1 MGEELRDYLT
11 AKELEQ
17 LDSLIRKAEERR
29 KEEGK
34 EEEGESEKCF
44 LLLKCQC
51 DCAKAMA
58 KEGTLKE
65 EFDLMNDLEKTLQR
79 LCSYCMD
86 HGCRCISRE
95 VHSDDKEELPFES

>member
-11 AKELEQ
+11 SKELGQ

-51 DCAKAMA
+51 DCAKCLPDG
-58 KEGTLKE
+58 EPLKE
-65 EFDLMNDLEKTLQR
+65 EMELMNELEKILHK
-79 LCSYCMD
+79 LCRSCRE
-86 HGCRCISRE
+86 HGCHCIIRE
-95 VHSDDKEELPFES
+95 EHSDDREELPFES

>member
-34 EEEGESEKCF
+34 EEADVSGHCF
-44 LLLKCQC
+44 LMLKCQC
-51 DCAKAMA
+51 ERGKCMA
-58 KEGTLKE
+58 DEESMKIDLK
-65 EFDLMNDLEKTLQR
+65 DDLEKVLQKI
-79 LCSYCMD
+79 CQFCKSQGSFVCCKD
-86 HGCRCISRE
+86 EHTSG
-95 VHSDDKEELPFES
+95 DEELPFES